1 LRFEINLTYVKEIT
15 HAINDYIH
23 NLQEKPGDN
32 SMKNITSS
40 DPDLTQKLTQKLTV
54 LLEAERAGVVTAR
67 RMLAECSREEERA
80 LLERILE
87 GERESCRDLGRMLLH
102 IGSKGSGNVGDFAD
116 KVMALPDLSQRMEL
130 LVKGQQWVVRK
141 IEELM
146 EGQLPPGIAEKLGE
160 VHRVHVDNVELCI
173 RFLEKE
179 QWVTFSH

>member
-1 LRFEINLTYVKEIT
+1 
-15 HAINDYIH
+15 
-23 NLQEKPGDN
+23 
-32 SMKNITSS
+32 MKNITSS
-40 DPDLTQKLTQKLTV
+40 DHELTKKLTV

-67 RMLAECSREEERA
+67 RMLAECSREEEQA

-116 KVMALPDLSQRMEL
+116 KVMALPDFQSRMEL
-130 LVKGQQWVVRK
+130 LIKGQEWVIRK
-141 IEELM
+141 VEELM
-146 EGQLPPGIAEKLGE
+146 ASHLSSGMTGKLGE

-173 RFLEKE
+173 QFLEKE